1 MRKLP
6 KIITFNILFSI
17 LIQFVHFGF
26 VQCQPAFAQY
36 SLPKASQQT
45 EVKATVGEFYLEVSG
60 WIAPFASVIM
70 TSNGVFLRATVADEN
85 GNFYFAPILIKKGF
99 SSFCLTAI
107 DYKRLGES
115 MTCFSFP
122 PAKGS
127 IVMKDIF
134 LPPTLGLSRAEVPA
148 GSSVKAFGYTMP
160 FALVTL
166 DMNGVKLTTTAD
178 KDGYYEFNLTNLKA
192 GTYKLFANAEY
203 KGKTSLSP
211 TKYLQLKALSLWEQF
226 LALLRDL
233 WKKIVRLF
241 TSIGLGPLWLGL
253 PILILIIILILKIW
267 PERFTFI
274 YESKLA
280 RFLTKLLRRQK
291 RLHHWWWMG
300 Y

>member
-1 MRKLP
+1 MRKLTG
-6 KIITFNILFSI
+6 IIIFVLLFSI
-17 LIQFVHFGF
+17 LIQFASVS
-26 VQCQPAFAQY
+26 FAQY
-36 SLPKASQQT
+36 ALPKTSHKT

-60 WIAPFASVIM
+60 WISPFASVVM
-70 TSNGVFLRATVADEN
+70 TSNGVFLRATVADES
-85 GNFYFAPILIKKGF
+85 GNFYFTSILIKKGF

-115 MTCFSFP
+115 TTCFSFP
-122 PAKGS
+122 PAQGS

-134 LPPTLGLSRAEVPA
+134 LPPTLGLSRSEVTV

-166 DMNGVKLTTTAD
+166 DINGVKLTTTAD
-178 KDGYYEFNLTNLKA
+178 KNGYYEFDLTNIKA
-192 GTYKLFANAEY
+192 GTYKLFANAQY

-211 TKYLQLKALSLWEQF
+211 TKHVQLKALSLWEQF
-226 LALLRDL
+226 LVFIRDL

-241 TSIGLGPLWLGL
+241 TSVGLGPLWLGL
-253 PILILIIILILKIW
+253 PILILIIILILKLW

-274 YESKLA
+274 YESKIA
-280 RFLTKLLRRQK
+280 QFFTKLFRKEK
-291 RLHHWWWMG
+291 RLHHWWFIG